1 MTGRQ
6 TFRLDGLEPDNLL
19 AFMALLGLLRALEES
34 RPEWCARVAWSVD
47 ESPLRPTL
55 GVPNTV
61 DENALVEAVAEGLNT
76 LAQRHNFGDLVDLK
90 LTYSIANQKLRI
102 AAAHANMDRYTADL
116 WAAFLSDV
124 VTDNE
129 GKTRPTPLCFLG
141 TGNTNFIKTFKSVS
155 LQQTPPRRGS
165 HKKKVEISEY
175 DCLRE
180 AMFKTWMRPDRTD
193 GSDKT
198 SAFRWDPNED
208 VRYAQRWNAPTNN
221 KEPTQHGANRL
232 ATIGLSIFAVVPRLR
247 NGKAELAI
255 VGSQSEVGSLYI
267 CWPIWREPISLAG
280 IRALLTHPH
289 LYRQQTRSALGIVE
303 LRRARRISVGR
314 YINVT
319 RANTVFEQD

>member
-1 MTGRQ
+1 MTARQ

-34 RPEWCARVAWSVD
+34 RPEWRARVAWSVC

-55 GVPNTV
+55 GVPNSV
-61 DENALVEAVAEGLNT
+61 DESALVEAVAYGLNT

-90 LTYSIANQKLRI
+90 LTYPIANQKLRT
-102 AAAHANMDRYTADL
+102 AVGNANFDRYTADL
-116 WAAFLSDV
+116 WAAFLSDI
-124 VTDNE
+124 VTDKE
-129 GKTRPTPLCFLG
+129 GKTKPTPLCFLG

-155 LQQTPPRRGS
+155 LRKTPPRRGS

-180 AMFKTWMRPDRTD
+180 AMFKTWMRK
-193 GSDKT
+193 DKI
-198 SAFRWDPNED
+198 SGFRWDPNED

-232 ATIGLSIFAVVPRLR
+232 ATIGLSIFTAVPRLQH
-247 NGKAELAI
+247 GKAELAI
-255 VGSQSEVGSLYI
+255 VGSERRVGGLYI

-289 LYRQQTRSALGIVE
+289 LYRQETRSALGIVE

-314 YINVT
+314 YVNVT
-319 RANTVFEQD
+319 RANTVSEKD